1 MIEITHEDGTKE
13 SMSPESAFLF
23 AFSKLKAAKDRI
35 AELEKQN
42 AALVASALQANPEP
56 RPSNDLLWEAFQEAK
71 SVDYLAFGHL
81 VAKQAKEK
89 NREQF
94 EKWIATLPPDPLAAD
109 TKDLMDLGKSI
120 AKTQEL
126 LMGMNEPRPSNDLLW
141 EAWWASAK
149 NWGAEHVLE
158 SEVRPRFQEWIASIE
173 VDPYEDQDEDLQS
186 PAWCI
191 DCSKMIPF
199 LEDSFALLG
208 FHPTLGHCVIASN
221 YGFTQVRDGRF
232 SVVSYASE
240 PREFMDSKS
249 AADWCAAEKVWF
261 IPPHGNHRPTT
272 QSDPLAADKAAI
284 QTEFA
289 NGLERKLIDAYCTG
303 DAIAAIK
310 RFAGMEVDNG

>member
-1 MIEITHEDGTKE
+1 MKMIEITHEDGTKE
-13 SMSPESAFLF
+13 SMSSESAFLL
-23 AFSKLKAAKDRI
+23 ALSKLKESKDII
-35 AELEKQN
+35 AELEKKN
-42 AALVASALQANPEP
+42 AEFLASALRAQ
-56 RPSNDLLWEAFQEAK
+56 S
-71 SVDYLAFGHL
+71 
-81 VAKQAKEK
+81 
-89 NREQF
+89 
-94 EKWIATLPPDPLAAD
+94 
-109 TKDLMDLGKSI
+109 
-120 AKTQEL
+120 
-126 LMGMNEPRPSNDLLW
+126 EPRPSNDLLW

-303 DAIAAIK
+303 DAIDAMK
-310 RFAGMEVDNG
+310 RFAGMEVSNG

>member
-109 TKDLMDLGKSI
+109 
-120 AKTQEL
+120 
-126 LMGMNEPRPSNDLLW
+126 
-141 EAWWASAK
+141 
-149 NWGAEHVLE
+149 
-158 SEVRPRFQEWIASIE
+158 
-173 VDPYEDQDEDLQS
+173 
-186 PAWCI
+186 
-191 DCSKMIPF
+191 
-199 LEDSFALLG
+199 
-208 FHPTLGHCVIASN
+208 
-221 YGFTQVRDGRF
+221 
-232 SVVSYASE
+232 
-240 PREFMDSKS
+240 
-249 AADWCAAEKVWF
+249 
-261 IPPHGNHRPTT
+261 
-272 QSDPLAADKAAI
+272 KAAI